1 MINESEIQ
9 FLGLSTVIY
18 TNRLEPGFIFRKGDF
33 IYVIMDAKLS
43 DIDNPV
49 DGVYI
54 AAWFHTVRLATREEQ
69 TIYEVMRT

>member
-1 MINESEIQ
+1 
-9 FLGLSTVIY
+9 
-18 TNRLEPGFIFRKGDF
+18 
-33 IYVIMDAKLS
+33 MDAKLS
-43 DIDNPV
+43 DIDDPV